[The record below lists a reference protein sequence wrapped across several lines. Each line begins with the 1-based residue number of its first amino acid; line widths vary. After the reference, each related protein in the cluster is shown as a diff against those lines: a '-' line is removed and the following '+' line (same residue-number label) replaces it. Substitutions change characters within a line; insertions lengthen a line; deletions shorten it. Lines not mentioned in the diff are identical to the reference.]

1 MTKLFTYSETRKNL
15 ASVLK
20 IAETDGEVLITKRN
34 GKKFVLRPLYENKSP
49 LDVPGID
56 VGMTRE
62 EIIDS
67 IREGRE
73 MESRERRET
82 YSS

>member
-1 MTKLFTYSETRKNL
+1 MTKLFTYSETRQNL
-15 ASVLK
+15 ASILK

-34 GKKFVLRPLYENKSP
+34 GKKFVLRPVSENKSP

-73 MESRERRET
+73 MEPRERRET